1 MPLSLKSIWKGN
13 SKHKKLSEDKSLA
26 IGQNAEDGA
35 SIAAEDD
42 QTTFDVK
49 YLGNT
54 PVDSAAGA
62 IAEAVKTILV
72 MAKASKRK
80 PQNVT
85 VTLNGQGIKVTESN
99 DEKKTI
105 LDTPIERV
113 SHCFTDSTHCN
124 VFAFVTA
131 GGQTVRSECHAF
143 MCSKRKMAQNM
154 SVTIS
159 QSISSVPDVWKE
171 YNKQQQLD
179 ALAAATAAVVSKTP
193 ELISDAVQDD
203 VQMNVAITQEVK
215 EAKLIDLSGE
225 PLPRQQYDTSRWV
238 LFEDDS
244 STKLDVDLLP
254 QRPEGFANF
263 SHHFKQADR
272 QMCC

>member
-26 IGQNAEDGA
+26 IGQNADDVA
-35 SIAAEDD
+35 AIADESD

-62 IAEAVKTILV
+62 VAEAVKTILL

-80 PQNVT
+80 SQNVT
-85 VTLNGQGIKVTESN
+85 VTLNGQGIRITETN
-99 DEKKTI
+99 DDKKTV

-113 SHCFTDSTHCN
+113 SHCFTDSTHSN
-124 VFAFVTA
+124 VFAFVIA
-131 GGQTVRSECHAF
+131 SGQSMSECHAF
-143 MCSKRKMAQNM
+143 MCAKRKMAQNM
-154 SVTIS
+154 SITIS
-159 QSISSVPDVWKE
+159 QLISSVPDVWKE
-171 YNKQQQLD
+171 YNKQKSDIEL
-179 ALAAATAAVVSKTP
+179 KTP
-193 ELISDAVQDD
+193 EIIPNTVRDD
-203 VQMNVAITQEVK
+203 VAQEVK

-238 LFEDDS
+238 LFEDDPS
-244 STKLDVDLLP
+244 SKLDVDLLP

-263 SHHFKQADR
+263 SHHFKPDR

>member
-26 IGQNAEDGA
+26 IGQNAEDGTA
-35 SIAAEDD
+35 IAVEDD
-42 QTTFDVK
+42 QTTFEVK

-54 PVDSAAGA
+54 PVDSTAGA

-85 VTLNGQGIKVTESN
+85 VTLNGQGIKVIETS
-99 DEKKTI
+99 DEKKTV
-105 LDTPIERV
+105 LETPIERV
-113 SHCFTDSTHCN
+113 SHCFTDSAHSN

-131 GGQTVRSECHAF
+131 SGLTMSECHAF
-143 MCSKRKMAQNM
+143 MCAKRKMAQNM
-154 SVTIS
+154 SVTIG

-171 YNKQQQLD
+171 INKPKPD
-179 ALAAATAAVVSKTP
+179 ADLKTP
-193 ELISDAVQDD
+193 DVIPADTVPDD
-203 VQMNVAITQEVK
+203 VAQEVR

-244 STKLDVDLLP
+244 SSKLDVELLH

-263 SHHFKQADR
+263 SNHFKQDR